1 MNSNYEATNTREIVG
16 NAYDTKHDSSYYE
29 PFVTD
34 QYTSDEGNQGMFSM
48 IIIFVPSFNY
58 LFVLIFFLE

>member
-1 MNSNYEATNTREIVG
+1 MNSNYEATNRRKIVG
-16 NAYDTKHDSSYYE
+16 NAYGTKHDSSYYE

-48 IIIFVPSFNY
+48 IISFIPRLNY
-58 LFVLIFFLE
+58 FFLE